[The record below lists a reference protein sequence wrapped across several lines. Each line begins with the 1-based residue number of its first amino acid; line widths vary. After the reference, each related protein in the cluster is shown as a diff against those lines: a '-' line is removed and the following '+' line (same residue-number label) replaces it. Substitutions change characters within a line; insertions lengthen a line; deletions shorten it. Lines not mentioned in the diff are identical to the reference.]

1 MSNVAVYVRFRPQD
15 AKEARDGTSVVPPES
30 ADNQSFALKD
40 ENYVE
45 TTFSFDRV
53 FYKDSS
59 QVDVY
64 DAVALPISR
73 FNASK
78 ADAPLLP
85 FADVMNAINGT
96 ILAYG
101 QTGAG
106 KTYTMEGPDMLIDSA
121 EMKGILPR
129 VAQSIFEFIEDTNAT
144 SEFILKLS
152 MVEIYKEKIRDLFDA
167 SKDNLQVKED
177 KEHGIFV
184 AGATEAYV
192 QSKDKMVKL
201 LEAGITNRT
210 SGATQMNSRSSR
222 SHCVSMLTI
231 QQIDTKDQ
239 SMKIGK
245 LYLVDLAGSEKV
257 EKTGV
262 EGAVL
267 EEAKMINKSLSA
279 LGNVIN
285 SLTSD
290 KAVHVPYRDSK
301 LTRIL
306 QESLGGNS
314 RTTLLCC
321 CSPSSLNYAET
332 LSTLRFGAR
341 AKQIKNKPKVNAQP
355 GRNDLERLLEKS
367 RQEYEELRTQF
378 LLLNARLGIP
388 AEGATLVNDAQ
399 ILNSRG
405 QDVPN
410 FNLYQLTQSF
420 GKNGPAS
427 WNGIMSRV
435 KDLFIAEGV
444 IPSSSTSEFESANHI
459 VLEDIDKSQL
469 SGLAGIERDFKHAN
483 DTVDKTLHL
492 LETAVV
498 DLGRKC
504 EKLLREN
511 EELKTETMALQW
523 VLAHTQTH
531 RSLGPRSDSQDRGSP
546 TWRGGK
552 GLSWRRLREVDV
564 QQENSSCPDISR
576 SNEGTNPRIPVWSF
590 LCRIVARTALRPRLT
605 PLTL

>member
-1 MSNVAVYVRFRPQD
+1 MSNVAVYVRFRPQN

-30 ADNQSFALKD
+30 ADYQSFALQD
-40 ENYVE
+40 ETYVE

-64 DAVALPISR
+64 DAVALPIVR
-73 FNASK
+73 
-78 ADAPLLP
+78 
-85 FADVMNAINGT
+85 DVMNAINGT

-106 KTYTMEGPDMLIDSA
+106 KTYTMEGPDMLVDSA

-285 SLTSD
+285 ALTTD
-290 KAVHVPYRDSK
+290 KAAHVPYRDSK

-321 CSPSSLNYAET
+321 CSPNSLNYAET

-355 GRNDLERLLEKS
+355 GQNDLERLLEKS

-378 LLLNARLGIP
+378 LLLNARLGIS

-444 IPSSSTSEFESANHI
+444 IPSSSTSEFANDI
-459 VLEDIDKSQL
+459 MLEDFDKSQL
-469 SGLAGIERDFKHAN
+469 SGLAGIEWDFKHAN
-483 DTVDKTLHL
+483 DAVDKTLHL
-492 LETAVV
+492 LETAVA
-498 DLGRKC
+498 DLGSKC
-504 EKLLREN
+504 EKLLQEN
-511 EELKTETMALQW
+511 EELKMETMALQR
-523 VLAHTQTH
+523 VLAHTRTH
-531 RSLGPRSDSQDRGSP
+531 GSLGPRSADSEDRGSP
-546 TWRGGK
+546 TRRGGN

-564 QQENSSCPDISR
+564 QQVNSSCPDISQT
-576 SNEGTNPRIPVWSF
+576 NERTNAGIPVWNF

-605 PLTL
+605 PLSL